1 MAYTKEEYRK
11 WLSSKPAEYR
21 AELRDKKVQRSAQW
35 YRENKKQHNQ
45 VCRRN
50 EGRWYKENHE
60 RERAKDSVRYAR
72 GHGQPWARMPV
83 FYSFAKEAIELWL
96 N

>member
-1 MAYTKEEYRK
+1 MSYTKEQYKE

-50 EGRWYKENHE
+50 AGRWYKENRE
-60 RERAKDSVRYAR
+60 RKRAKDSVRYAR
-72 GHGQPWARMPV
+72 RHGQPWARLPV
-83 FYSFAKEAIELWL
+83 FYVSQP
-96 N
+96 